1 MIAATTGVSVSATD
15 PLVLVMGR
23 VQVIGDGKVRVGF
36 PGVSIRLAFEG
47 SGAIMTAS
55 CSTGDCIV
63 ACTVDGV
70 PKGNLRLAAG
80 ENQLSLASGL
90 APGRHQIDLIRQTET
105 WLGVM
110 TVEGFTLSVGAHL
123 AAPEPWPQRR
133 LLFIGDSVTCGEA
146 ARRTAACITDK
157 AATWDAA
164 GSYGMLLGKA
174 LGASVHLVSYGGK
187 GLIRDWQGKRDDL
200 NAPQFF
206 ELATPEPKAA
216 RWNHQAYVP
225 DGVFISL
232 GTNDFNHSAGAPP
245 DASEFVSAYESF
257 VKRILELYPKTKVFI
272 TEGAILNGGDKAT
285 LRSIIEQSIQS
296 VANER
301 VSYLPSTYYPGDS
314 CNAHPTG
321 EQHRAMA
328 KDFEPK
334 LRAQLGW

>member
-1 MIAATTGVSVSATD
+1 MNAADTAVFVAATD

-23 VQVIGDGKVRVGF
+23 VQVTGDGKLRVGF
-36 PGVSIRLAFEG
+36 PGVSMRLAFEG
-47 SGAIMTAS
+47 SGATMTAS
-55 CSTGDCIV
+55 CSGDCV
-63 ACTVDGV
+63 VKTTVDGV
-70 PKGNLRLAAG
+70 SKGDLRLAAG
-80 ENQLSLASGL
+80 KNYLSLASGL
-90 APGRHQIDLIRQTET
+90 APGRHQIELIRQTET

-110 TVEGFTLSVGAHL
+110 TVEGFTLSIGARL
-123 AAPEPWPQRR
+123 VAPEAWPRRR

-187 GLIRDWQGKRDDL
+187 GLIRDWQGKRDGL

-206 ELATPEPKAA
+206 ELATPEPKSVP
-216 RWNHQAYVP
+216 WNHQSYVP
-225 DGVFISL
+225 DAVFISL
-232 GTNDFNHSAGAPP
+232 GTNDFNRSSGAPP
-245 DASEFVSAYESF
+245 EASEFVSVYESF

-272 TEGAILNGGDKAT
+272 TEGAILNGQDKAT
-285 LRSIIEQSIQS
+285 LCSIIEHSIQR
-296 VANER
+296 VANEN
-301 VSYLPSTYYPGDS
+301 VSYLPSTHYPGDA

-321 EQHRAMA
+321 EQHREMA
-328 KDFEPK
+328 TDFAPL